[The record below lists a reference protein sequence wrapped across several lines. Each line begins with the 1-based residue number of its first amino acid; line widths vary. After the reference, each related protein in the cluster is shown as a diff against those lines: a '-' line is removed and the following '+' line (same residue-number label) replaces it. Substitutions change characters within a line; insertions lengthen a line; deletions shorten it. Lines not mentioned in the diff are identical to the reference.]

1 MISPQ
6 PSIYDSGIMI
16 KKLPYLPDNL
26 GPNAYDVVC
35 KDFMLADVKYIFR
48 GMTYRDLRAML
59 KEYTGFKGLPLVD
72 SPDRRQDA
80 LSVWMGKVAEIEIR
94 NYTNHRS

>member
-1 MISPQ
+1 MTELCHFPQ

-35 KDFMLADVKYIFR
+35 KDFMLPDVKFIFR

-59 KEYTGFKGLPLVD
+59 KEYTGFKGMPLVD
-72 SPDRRQDA
+72 SPDRRHD
-80 LSVWMGKVAEIEIR
+80 L
-94 NYTNHRS
+94 

>member
-1 MISPQ
+1 
-6 PSIYDSGIMI
+6 MI

-80 LSVWMGKVAEIEIR
+80 
-94 NYTNHRS
+94 